1 MNLNIKIHILFL
13 IPKGGVGKSTIAINL
28 ARFFTLQTHDIL
40 LLDTDPQRSVFLWH
54 SCSNDK
60 RLQVKYAK
68 ETKEINTILNQ
79 HRFVIADTSGSDRG
93 INAFLIERSDV
104 CVIPINVGAF
114 NIIILNSIIDYLQ
127 KIMRVN
133 KDLRAYMIINRA
145 NSNPKIKQIETLKE
159 IIKSKQSNIYLLN
172 SVLFERVAY
181 QHATDNQVSLFDYCR
196 SNDKALIEFKDFCN
210 EILVKEIHG
219 NK

>member
-1 MNLNIKIHILFL
+1 MNINTKIHILSL

-28 ARFFTLQTHDIL
+28 VRFFTLQTHDIL

-159 IIKSKQSNIYLLN
+159 IIKSKQSNIYI
-172 SVLFERVAY
+172 F
-181 QHATDNQVSLFDYCR
+181 
-196 SNDKALIEFKDFCN
+196 
-210 EILVKEIHG
+210 
-219 NK
+219 